1 MTRTTLNFVIDLISA
16 VVGLGLIL
24 TGLIMYF
31 ALPPG
36 SRQAGLWG
44 VVRHDWAAVH
54 SWLALSVVILM
65 LVHLTLHWRWVC
77 TFVHHA
83 LTRSPCAPSPHAG
96 NLYGIAIL
104 IVATGLLTGFVFLSR
119 SSVEQVRG
127 QGRNAERGDEVL
139 ASDVGVQA
147 GPGHGQGQ
155 QGGRQNITGSLTL
168 AEAAALT
175 SRSPLQL
182 KQHLGLTP
190 DTPDSMGLRQI
201 ADAQGWS
208 MPELREKISR

>member
-16 VVGLGLIL
+16 MVGLGLIL

-36 SRQAGLWG
+36 SRQAALWG
-44 VVRHDWAAVH
+44 VVRHDWGAVH

-83 LTRSPCAPSPHAG
+83 VTRSSCAPSPRAG

-127 QGRNAERGDEVL
+127 QGRGANHGDEVV
-139 ASDVGVQA
+139 ASDVEVQA
-147 GPGHGQGQ
+147 GPGRGQ
-155 QGGRQNITGSLTL
+155 QGGGRQTITGSLTL

-175 SRSPLQL
+175 GRNPLQL

-190 DTPDSMGLRQI
+190 DTPDSMRLRQI

-208 MPELREKISR
+208 MPELREKISQ